1 MSAPAIPSPR
11 YSMGLNRRTG
21 DFRSDAAV
29 AALAALKHVA
39 SLDPDGARL
48 RNGMGFSRSDAARGH
63 LLAGL
68 SPESLRLSPA
78 LAGEVLR
85 MAARYRKQV
94 PGGQAYAAGLT
105 DQGRLF

>member
-1 MSAPAIPSPR
+1 MSAPSTLSPR
-11 YSMGLNRRTG
+11 YSMGLNRRSG
-21 DFRSDAAV
+21 DLRSDAV

-48 RNGMGFSRSDAARGH
+48 RNGMGFSRSDVARGH

>member
-1 MSAPAIPSPR
+1 MSAPSTLSPR
-11 YSMGLNRRTG
+11 YSLALNRRSG
-21 DFRSDAAV
+21 DFRSDAV

-39 SLDPDGARL
+39 SLDPDVARL
-48 RNGMGFSRSDAARGH
+48 RNGMGFGRSDVARGH

-68 SPESLRLSPA
+68 SPESVRLSPA

-105 DQGRLF
+105 DQGKLL